1 MTKTSKIKLIVSSVL
16 ALGATGA
23 VGGTYAALTLTGG
36 DATEDLQNGISIDAV
51 DISNQVIKLGIAVT
65 EGTGTLNVDGAE
77 SEGEKTGGIVTAD
90 ELNDRK
96 FSLDLSV
103 TGYPDAWS
111 YITVTFKW
119 SNENVATYLNKP
131 GDIKIE
137 KGDSNWQTSGSDATT
152 VKSMTK
158 EDIEITWVTPAY
170 QGGFLNWVNSQYA
183 SDSDGAWSAMQA
195 FQTAVNGAKLTATV
209 TVTMTSGAG
218 A

>member
-36 DATEDLQNGISIDAV
+36 DSEEELNNGITIDTIEIYNRV
-51 DISNQVIKLGIAVT
+51 VNLGIAVT

-77 SEGEKTGGIVTAD
+77 SEGEKTGGIVTAN

-103 TGYPDAWS
+103 TGDPKAWS
-111 YITVTFKW
+111 YITVSFAW
-119 SNENVATYLNKP
+119 SSETVGDYLNVP
-131 GDIKIE
+131 TQVKIE
-137 KGDSNWQTSGSDATT
+137 SDDSGWSSKNSGVQT

-158 EDIEITWVTPAY
+158 EFEITWTEDYSSGILAY
-170 QGGFLNWVNSQYA
+170 LNTTYSGNA
-183 SDSDGAWSAMQA
+183 SGAWTAMEN

-209 TVTMTSGAG
+209 AVTINSGSGVSA
-218 A
+218 

>member
-36 DATEDLQNGISIDAV
+36 DSTEDLQDGISVGTV
-51 DISNQVIKLGIAVT
+51 DISNQVIKLGIGVT
-65 EGTGTLNVDGAE
+65 EGTGTLNVDGYE
-77 SEGEKTGGIVTAD
+77 DPTDNDTGLVDGNEA
-90 ELNDRK
+90 NDRK

-103 TGYPDAWS
+103 TGDPDAWS
-111 YITVTFKW
+111 YITVTFAW
-119 SNENVATYLNKP
+119 SNENVAAYLNKP
-131 GDIKIE
+131 SDIKINQT
-137 KGDSNWQTSGSDATT
+137 DSGWQTSGEDAAT

-158 EDIEITWVTPAY
+158 ADIEITWVTPKY
-170 QGGFLNWVNSQYA
+170 QDGFLHWVNATYSG
-183 SDSDGAWSAMQA
+183 DSEGAWGAMQA